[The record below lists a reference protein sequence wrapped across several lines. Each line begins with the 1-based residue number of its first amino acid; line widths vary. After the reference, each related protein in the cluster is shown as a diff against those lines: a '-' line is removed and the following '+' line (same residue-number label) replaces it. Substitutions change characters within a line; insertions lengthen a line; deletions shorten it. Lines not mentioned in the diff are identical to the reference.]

1 MEQLLQ
7 PSKQERSR
15 KTQARILEATARL
28 LEAMPFE
35 RITVRTIVA
44 EAETSIGSFY
54 ARFRDKDAL
63 LPVLFA
69 QDEARLDRRL
79 ARLRDQVGVADSLT
93 EIADLIA
100 DHFVHFYGDNPNL
113 SQAVF
118 GYIMRNDDPVESR
131 AHSEHR
137 LQQYDFLIE
146 ALLRFRSD
154 FSQTDATKAVK
165 WGLYFLTVA
174 CRNRLFFPDAPLSRT
189 LKISK
194 RDLKT
199 ELSRLLVGYLTT

>member
-15 KTQARILEATARL
+15 KTQARILDATARL
-28 LEAMPFE
+28 LEVMPFE
-35 RITVRTIVA
+35 KITVRTIVA

-79 ARLRDQVGVADSLT
+79 AQLRESVNAATSLTAVADF
-93 EIADLIA
+93 IA
-100 DHFVHFYGDNPNL
+100 DHFMHFYGDNPNL
-113 SQAVF
+113 SKAVF
-118 GYIMRNDDPVESR
+118 GYIMRNEDPVESR

-146 ALLRFRSD
+146 VLLRFRSD
-154 FSQTDATKAVK
+154 FSHADASRAVK
-165 WGLYFLTVA
+165 WGLYFLTVS

-194 RDLKT
+194 KELKT